1 MKRTRRAFTLV
12 ELLVV
17 ISIIAL
23 LVAILL
29 PSLRRARGQ
38 AKQVVCASNLK
49 QIGVA
54 KTMYAD
60 VESDW
65 TPRWSKW
72 HIWGYFGTA
81 KDGTGGDEEGPA
93 WTERLRDDGSL
104 PAINVLRCPAYP
116 QDVVVSYFE
125 SAYAVWTRQE
135 IQSTRRA
142 LIRYPSEFVF
152 SGDCTNK
159 DFFAPPFGTNVGLNI
174 NDADMD
180 DATQLG
186 LDWDRKIH
194 SKTKNNVLFA
204 DGHVAPFSKFMP
216 NEMTHD
222 YQERHIDWGE
232 IEDEEQAR

>member
-1 MKRTRRAFTLV
+1 MRRTRRAFTLV

-38 AKQVVCASNLK
+38 AKQVLCASNLK
-49 QIGVA
+49 QIGIA

-65 TPRWSKW
+65 TPTWSKW
-72 HIWGYFGTA
+72 HIWGYYGTD
-81 KDGTGGDEEGPA
+81 KDGTDGDEEGPA
-93 WTERLRDDGSL
+93 WTELLRDDGSL
-104 PAINVLRCPAYP
+104 PAIDVLRCPAYP
-116 QDVVVSYFE
+116 DDVEVSYFE

-135 IQSTRRA
+135 LQNTRRS

-159 DFFAPPFGTNVGLNI
+159 DFFAPPFGSNIALNI

-186 LDWDRKIH
+186 LDWDHLTHNKA
-194 SKTKNNVLFA
+194 KNNVLFA
-204 DGHVAPFSKFMP
+204 DGHVSPYGKFMP
-216 NEMTHD
+216 AEMTHD
-222 YQERHIDWGE
+222 YKERGVDWGE
-232 IEDEEQAR
+232 IDADEEN